1 MIARSFRISEWQDIA
16 LRELSKSGINSSHL
30 VRIGI
35 GIVFDKINSGQKV
48 ADLIHEYSAETFP
61 IERGILTGK

>member
-1 MIARSFRISEWQDIA
+1 MIAKSFRILERQDIA
-16 LRELSKSGINSSHL
+16 LRELSKSGINSSQL

-48 ADLIHEYSAETFP
+48 ADLIHEHSTGTVP
-61 IERGILTGK
+61 IKRGILAKE